1 MGNEGQRR
9 EGVRE
14 GREAQG
20 VRRGGR
26 YLLFQDPALRH
37 IPGEVRCCETRALVI
52 GIKGAVSTLL
62 HLGAAVYPPT
72 PLEL

>member
-1 MGNEGQRR
+1 MTDGERGTAKGGSKGGQR
-9 EGVRE
+9 GDL
-14 GREAQG
+14 Q
-20 VRRGGR
+20 
-26 YLLFQDPALRH
+26 LQDPALRH
-37 IPGEVRCCETRALVI
+37 IPGEVRCWETRALVI